1 YQALRRPMPPVFPR
15 ISATILEAR
24 IVRALKKYDM
34 EFLEVFRGR
43 DFMVRKAVAT
53 VQGVELFDH
62 VRDRLSAELESL
74 RPALNA
80 VDPTLAG
87 ALDNSRQKVLHQVE
101 TLRTKF
107 VNAEARRNETLERH
121 LESITNS
128 LFPEKKLQER
138 VINIT
143 SFLARYGVSLIG

>member
-1 YQALRRPMPPVFPR
+1 
-15 ISATILEAR
+15 
-24 IVRALKKYDM
+24 
-34 EFLEVFRGR
+34 
-43 DFMVRKAVAT
+43 VRKAVAS

-62 VRDRLSAELESL
+62 VRDRLAAELESL

-128 LFPEKKLQER
+128 VFPEKKLQER
-138 VINIT
+138 VLNIS
-143 SFLARYGVSLIG
+143 SFLARYGPGLIGRLEEALSLDSSEHQVIEI